1 MVPVSGEFDYD
12 AYSFLQNNG
21 YRQRKLVGDFL
32 QEVSIATDEQ
42 IYYQQKEVKDAALE
56 KAFSDRERRVIQDNW
71 ERWSKEYLASR
82 PLLRTEFTQ
91 SAEKAIKRETAYK
104 DLKSMLAEPGLKSNT
119 VSRLR
124 KMVSEYEDYTLAV
137 TTQYNS
143 NTDRDIR
150 ARASFKQSIKLRLE
164 DIAAGDPQA
173 ISAFKTLFNRLIGE

>member
-1 MVPVSGEFDYD
+1 M
-12 AYSFLQNNG
+12 
-21 YRQRKLVGDFL
+21 
-32 QEVSIATDEQ
+32 
-42 IYYQQKEVKDAALE
+42 
-56 KAFSDRERRVIQDNW
+56 
-71 ERWSKEYLASR
+71 
-82 PLLRTEFTQ
+82 
-91 SAEKAIKRETAYK
+91 
-104 DLKSMLAEPGLKSNT
+104 LKEPGLKGNT

-124 KMVSEYEDYTLAV
+124 EMVSEYEDYTLAV